1 MAGPTDGAPPAI
13 RGETTMIRI
22 SRRQALAF
30 AATGLAGLGLAPLR
44 PRAGWAQ
51 AGEGDAYPSADGD
64 IVVHPVEHASLVLT
78 VPGMV
83 IYVDPVGGAEA
94 YAGLPP
100 ADLILVTHEHGDHF
114 DAGTLGAL
122 AGEARLL
129 TNPAVHGMLP
139 AELQARAT
147 AIANGESTTAD
158 AVEIVAIPAYNTTP
172 DRLQYHP
179 QGRDN
184 GYVLTIG
191 GTRVYVAGDT
201 EDIPEM
207 RALSGIDL
215 AFVPMNLPYTMDVAQ
230 AADAVAA
237 FAPGAVYPYHYGES
251 STAEFA
257 ALIGQSGAATEVVL
271 RDWYPGA

>member
-1 MAGPTDGAPPAI
+1 MAGPTDGAPRI
-13 RGETTMIRI
+13 NRGETIMFTI
-22 SRRQALAF
+22 SRRRTLAL
-30 AATGLAGLGLAPLR
+30 AATGLAGIGLGGLR
-44 PRAGWAQ
+44 PRAGLAQ
-51 AGEGDAYPSADGD
+51 EAGGDAYPSADGD
-64 IVVHPVEHASLVLT
+64 IVVHPVEHASLVLAA
-78 VPGMV
+78 PGMV

-100 ADLILVTHEHGDHF
+100 ADLILVTHEHQDHF
-114 DAGTLGAL
+114 DAATLGGL

-158 AVEIVAIPAYNTTP
+158 AVEIVAVPAYNTTP

-237 FAPGAVYPYHYGES
+237 FAPGVVYPYHYGES
-251 STAEFA
+251 NTTEFA
-257 ALIGQSGAATEVVL
+257 ALVGQSGAATEVVL